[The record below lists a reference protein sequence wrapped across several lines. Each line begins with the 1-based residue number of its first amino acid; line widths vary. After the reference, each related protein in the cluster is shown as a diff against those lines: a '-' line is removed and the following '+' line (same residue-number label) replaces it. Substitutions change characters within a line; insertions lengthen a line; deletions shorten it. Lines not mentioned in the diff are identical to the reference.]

1 MSDQSS
7 GLPRLPARSMGLKLL
22 MVCALALVM
31 AIPALFVFALLMDR
45 THRAEQVTHEVSQ
58 LMGGPQTF
66 LGPVIAVPYETPP
79 SAAGQPPVR
88 GVYIVSPV
96 RGQASVSAASEVRQ
110 RSLFRVPVF
119 RADLDFKADFDLTGT
134 PANAPDG
141 AVLDWSRAEVLVGVS
156 DPRGAQADILVS
168 VAGKSLL
175 ATPATTIAEQA
186 AGDSPQRFFAVKA
199 PETVT
204 PGARFPVEA
213 RLRFSGAQ
221 RLAVLP
227 FGKTTTLQMKSDWAD
242 PSFDGA
248 FLPVSRQIGKT
259 GFTAV
264 WSVPFIARGAPA
276 EGGQDVL
283 TRLQAGAL
291 GVSFVDP
298 ANPYQSVSRSLKYA
312 LLFVGLVFLAYF
324 LFETMTRKR
333 VHPAQYVLIGLAQ
346 IIFYLLLLSVA
357 EQIGFDWA
365 FLAAAGATVTLISTY
380 AGWVFESR
388 KQGGIAFVAFTLLY
402 GLIYILMRLEDFAL
416 LVGAVAS
423 FAAITAVMY
432 FTRKLD
438 WYGVTGPGP
447 REPA

>member
-1 MSDQSS
+1 
-7 GLPRLPARSMGLKLL
+7 
-22 MVCALALVM
+22 
-31 AIPALFVFALLMDR
+31 
-45 THRAEQVTHEVSQ
+45 
-58 LMGGPQTF
+58 
-66 LGPVIAVPYETPP
+66 
-79 SAAGQPPVR
+79 
-88 GVYIVSPV
+88 
-96 RGQASVSAASEVRQ
+96 
-110 RSLFRVPVF
+110 
-119 RADLDFKADFDLTGT
+119 
-134 PANAPDG
+134 
-141 AVLDWSRAEVLVGVS
+141 
-156 DPRGAQADILVS
+156 
-168 VAGKSLL
+168 
-175 ATPATTIAEQA
+175 
-186 AGDSPQRFFAVKA
+186 
-199 PETVT
+199 
-204 PGARFPVEA
+204 
-213 RLRFSGAQ
+213 
-221 RLAVLP
+221 
-227 FGKTTTLQMKSDWAD
+227 MKSDWAD

-248 FLPVSRQIGKT
+248 FLPVSRHIGKT

-276 EGGQDVL
+276 EGGPDVL

-346 IIFYLLLLSVA
+346 IIFYLLLLSIA

-388 KQGGIAFVAFTLLY
+388 KQGGIAFGAFTLLY

-447 REPA
+447 REQA